1 MSYYNHEPPNVESS
15 APQPISLVNAPVT
28 HATSDS
34 ATTETQVKN
43 EQDPD
48 EPLFCIDTKKPV
60 EEEWKRM
67 EAKCTE
73 ILIRELDSYSGRI
86 QQRKGSVTRSTQLLL
101 FGEELPRGHGYK
113 GKLSSKISLL
123 FDEITGRSPRKRS
136 SRHVDHPVVMNPK
149 RMILRPQAV
158 PVGVIGDGVLA
169 MLLVE
174 RLLQKHNQVIVWNKE
189 SLSAVQSD
197 VSFSPILSAC
207 SPQSLQWQASLQTL
221 VSHCSV
227 ILVAIPSEAKA
238 LEFYSGEESVFTF
251 VTPHHTII
259 DCCIDDLTFSNKIHS
274 LASSRSIPFYDCT
287 IFPAPT
293 TLQSFEKN
301 QTSVFLGGDFTP
313 SEAVGTIL
321 YSIGSV
327 LFGGHKNQG
336 IIYKMIVSQYVVI
349 QEQAL
354 KEVYAT
360 ARNLGVTDSHL
371 LGRLLSMCAN
381 PTSII
386 DRNIT
391 FPQLDEMTKRS
402 IRIPLNQLIDPIKQT
417 FSIPSSFAPITSLVC
432 QIGDKVVEKSSG

>member
-1 MSYYNHEPPNVESS
+1 M
-15 APQPISLVNAPVT
+15 
-28 HATSDS
+28 
-34 ATTETQVKN
+34 
-43 EQDPD
+43 
-48 EPLFCIDTKKPV
+48 
-60 EEEWKRM
+60 
-67 EAKCTE
+67 
-73 ILIRELDSYSGRI
+73 
-86 QQRKGSVTRSTQLLL
+86 
-101 FGEELPRGHGYK
+101 
-113 GKLSSKISLL
+113 
-123 FDEITGRSPRKRS
+123 
-136 SRHVDHPVVMNPK
+136 
-149 RMILRPQAV
+149 
-158 PVGVIGDGVLA
+158 
-169 MLLVE
+169 
-174 RLLQKHNQVIVWNKE
+174 
-189 SLSAVQSD
+189 LSAIPTVAGFTADSRFPLQCNSRG
-197 VSFSPILSAC
+197 SRLSLPC
-207 SPQSLQWQASLQTL
+207 SAQ
-221 VSHCSV
+221 
-227 ILVAIPSEAKA
+227 IPSEAKA

-336 IIYKMIVSQYVVI
+336 IIYKMIVSVGVVGEPDQKQYVVI

-417 FSIPSSFAPITSLVC
+417 L
-432 QIGDKVVEKSSG
+432 